1 MRSTESSR
9 NLAAFFGSFSRIRC
23 FRWTTTLMGR
33 PGLRLVSRRDPSAW
47 RFRHGRPICSFLS
60 QYRERRDPGLGRDRV
75 APVREEPLHEL
86 GALGAEHAFLD
97 RQTMIQDFRV
107 GQAKLAAY
115 ASETQIARSEN
126 QLSDARRD

>member
-9 NLAAFFGSFSRIRC
+9 NLAAFFGSFNLIRY
-23 FRWTTTLMGR
+23 FRWTTTLMARPDFWRGGR
-33 PGLRLVSRRDPSAW
+33 QGPSAR
-47 RFRHGRPICSFLS
+47 RFERGRPIYSFLS

-86 GALGAEHAFLD
+86 GALRAEHAFLD